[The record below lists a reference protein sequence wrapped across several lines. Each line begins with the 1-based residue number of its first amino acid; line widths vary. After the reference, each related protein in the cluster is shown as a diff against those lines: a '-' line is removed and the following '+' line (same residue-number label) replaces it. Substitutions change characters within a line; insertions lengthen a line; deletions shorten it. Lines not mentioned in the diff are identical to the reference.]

1 MTIYWAPFL
10 HAYQPPWQDV
20 GVLKEIYTE
29 CYDPLLS
36 MLERHENAKITL
48 NIQGCLIDLLNG
60 LDLKNVRQRLTH
72 LMQIDR
78 INLVGSA
85 KYHPILPIIPEK
97 EAVRQISMN
106 SKAIKASFDGNWS
119 PTGFFPPEMAVSP
132 IIVEL
137 VSELGFKWIIMD
149 GIAHTG
155 PWPQNFIQT
164 QKYSREDGPEKEICT
179 FFRDTILSNM
189 ISFKTIDANG
199 FIKHLYSMFPDY
211 KDHDYYL
218 ITAQDAETFGH
229 HHKYYETS
237 FLGKVFSLL
246 EDQDNIKIIFISELC
261 KLFPKRVQPKNAIRA
276 STWSTEAADLASNV
290 PYPLWVH
297 PLNPVH
303 KYQYRLLKA
312 LYKLMDL
319 LDYYMPDYQELTNF
333 IHYYKTARYFFDQ
346 SLHSC
351 WLWWASMRPMWSPNL
366 IYKGL
371 DLVWK
376 ASLNAQLALI
386 NAKIGT
392 GDEFYSIIIDNGERI
407 MEEMIEQELA
417 GQHVRTFGDIST
429 I

>member
-20 GVLKEIYTE
+20 EILKQIYNE

-36 MLERHENAKITL
+36 MLERHDNAKITV
-48 NIQGCLIDLLNG
+48 NIQGCLVDLLNG
-60 LDLKNVRQRLTH
+60 LDLKNVRERLSH
-72 LMQIDR
+72 LMQMNRVD
-78 INLVGSA
+78 LVGSA
-85 KYHPILPIIPEK
+85 KYHPILPLIPEQEIK
-97 EAVRQISMN
+97 RQISLN
-106 SKAIKASFDGNWS
+106 SQTIEASFDGNWH
-119 PTGFFPPEMAVSP
+119 PKGFFPPEMAISTKV
-132 IIVEL
+132 IQI
-137 VSELGFKWIIMD
+137 VSELGFNWIIMD

-155 PWPQNFIQT
+155 QWPQDYIQT
-164 QKYSREDGPEKEICT
+164 QTFSQDGANTTKICT
-179 FFRDTILSNM
+179 FFRDTLISNM
-189 ISFKTIDANG
+189 ISFKSIDANG
-199 FIKHLYSMFPDY
+199 FIKHLLTIFPDH
-211 KDHDYYL
+211 KEHNYYI

-237 FLGKVFSLL
+237 FLGKVFSLI
-246 EDQDNIKIIFISELC
+246 EDRDEIEVVFVSDLC
-261 KLFPKRVQPKNAIRA
+261 KIFPQRQQTPKAIRA
-276 STWSTEAADLASNV
+276 SSWSTELADLASNV
-290 PYPLWVH
+290 PYPLWAH
-297 PLNPVH
+297 PLNSVH

-312 LYKLMDL
+312 LYQLMAL
-319 LDYYMPDYQELTNF
+319 LDYHMPNYQTQKNF
-333 IHYYKTARYFFDQ
+333 MHYYKTARYFFDQ

-386 NAKIGT
+386 NAKIGS

-417 GQHVRTFGDIST
+417 GQHVRTFGDAT
-429 I
+429 V